1 MKPDIAAPGV
11 AIVSAISSFTDSPY
25 TSVANVT
32 FNNSTYHFAKFSGT
46 SMSSPMVAGVAAL
59 ILEANPYL
67 SASQVKQIIMETA
80 RTDNF
85 TGVIPAGGSPIWGA
99 GKINGYHAVKMALSM
114 LGAGNVTGNLSWSV
128 YPNPVQK
135 ELYFTIVDE
144 LPSSCE
150 VISENGSLI
159 SKRITDGKI
168 NVSDLAP
175 GKYWIR
181 LLVNSRI
188 EQDLFIKN

>member
-1 MKPDIAAPGV
+1 
-11 AIVSAISSFTDSPY
+11 
-25 TSVANVT
+25 
-32 FNNSTYHFAKFSGT
+32 
-46 SMSSPMVAGVAAL
+46 
-59 ILEANPYL
+59 
-67 SASQVKQIIMETA
+67 
-80 RTDNF
+80 
-85 TGVIPAGGSPIWGA
+85 
-99 GKINGYHAVKMALSM
+99 MALSM
-114 LGAGNVTGNLSWSV
+114 LGTGNITGNLSWSV

-150 VISENGSLI
+150 VITENGSLI
-159 SKRITDGKI
+159 SKRISDGKT

>member
-1 MKPDIAAPGV
+1 
-11 AIVSAISSFTDSPY
+11 
-25 TSVANVT
+25 
-32 FNNSTYHFAKFSGT
+32 
-46 SMSSPMVAGVAAL
+46 MSSPMVAGVAAL

-99 GKINGYHAVKMALSM
+99 GKINGYQAVKMALSI
-114 LGAGNVTGNLSWSV
+114 LGTGKITGDLSWSV

-144 LPSSCE
+144 LPTSCE
-150 VISENGSLI
+150 VITENGI
-159 SKRITDGKI
+159 VITKRISDGKI